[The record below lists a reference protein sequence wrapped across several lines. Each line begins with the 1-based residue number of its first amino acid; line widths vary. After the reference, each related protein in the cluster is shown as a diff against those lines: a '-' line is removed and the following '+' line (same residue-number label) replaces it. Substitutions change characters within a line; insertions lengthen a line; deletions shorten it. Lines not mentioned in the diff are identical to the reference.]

1 MFISPQI
8 FAESGENVA
17 DSALVPPAG
26 LSCTSCAHDSSFI
39 SSGRRSLQ
47 QSTLSQAMA
56 VPQPEKRIGRTGKHS
71 STGNAVGGELLP
83 HR

>member
-8 FAESGENVA
+8 FTESGENVG
-17 DSALVPPAG
+17 DSAIVPSAG
-26 LSCTSCAHDSSFI
+26 LSCICCAPASSFI
-39 SSGRRSLQ
+39 FSGRHSPQ

-56 VPQPEKRIGRTGKHS
+56 VPEPEELIGRTGKHS

>member
-8 FAESGENVA
+8 FTESGENVA

-26 LSCTSCAHDSSFI
+26 LSCASCAPDSSFI
-39 SSGRRSLQ
+39 SSGRHSPQ
-47 QSTLSQAMA
+47 QPILSQAMA
-56 VPQPEKRIGRTGKHS
+56 VPEPEELIGRTGKHS
-71 STGNAVGGELLP
+71 STGNAIGGELLP